1 MKLSPIVEDKPS
13 KAVRFESAYAQLWNA
28 FPEHVK
34 LHNGKIKYRKEKSAA
49 RKAEYYQANKEKIAA
64 RKAEYYQANKE
75 KLRAYFAKY
84 REANKE
90 KIKAYGAKRR
100 R

>member
-1 MKLSPIVEDKPS
+1 MKLSPIMEDKPS
-13 KAVRFESAYAQLWNA
+13 KAVRFESAYAKLWNA

-34 LHNGKIKYRKEKSAA
+34 LHNGKIKYRKEKS
-49 RKAEYYQANKEKIAA
+49 AA